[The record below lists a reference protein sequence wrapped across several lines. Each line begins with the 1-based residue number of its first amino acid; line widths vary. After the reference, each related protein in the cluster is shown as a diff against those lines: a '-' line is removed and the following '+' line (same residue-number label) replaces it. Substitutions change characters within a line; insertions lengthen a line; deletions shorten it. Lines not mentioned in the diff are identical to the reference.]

1 MKAKN
6 IRWDVAEELAEEIM
20 DEGINKVE
28 EVLGFDLKPNYL
40 DIEECLKDAL
50 EKMPLDKFQIYVDKY
65 LELPYEVHIPILCDD
80 DSEESAFEYLT
91 ERYGYYPKGFELIK
105 EKFDMKKITQDLTK
119 VKITQEKLKYILD
132 IYLSN
137 RETLGELEEEVD
149 DICETFEQGYNN
161 GIEFVLNI
169 LGIEYRL
176 WLKFVTPIHTNLKVV
191 IIIGN
196 INCITYYLDIFKIR

>member
-1 MKAKN
+1 MKAKH
-6 IRWDVAEELAEEIM
+6 IRWDVAEELVKEIM
-20 DEGINKVE
+20 GEGINRVE
-28 EVLGFDLKPNYL
+28 EVLGFDLKLNYL
-40 DIEECLKDAL
+40 DMEECLKDAL

-65 LELPYEVHIPILCDD
+65 LELPYEVHISMLCDD

-91 ERYGYYPKGFELIK
+91 ERYGYYPKDFELIK
-105 EKFDMKKITQDLTK
+105 EELDIK
-119 VKITQEKLKYILD
+119 KITQEKLKYILD

-137 RETLGELEEEVD
+137 KETLGELEEEVD

-176 WLKFVTPIHTNLKVV
+176 
-191 IIIGN
+191 
-196 INCITYYLDIFKIR
+196 

>member
-1 MKAKN
+1 MKAKH
-6 IRWDVAEELAEEIM
+6 IRWNVAEELVKEIM
-20 DEGINKVE
+20 GEGINKVE
-28 EVLGFDLKPNYL
+28 EVLGFDLKLNYL
-40 DIEECLKDAL
+40 DMEECLKDAL

-65 LELPYEVHIPILCDD
+65 FELPYEAHISMLCDD
-80 DSEESAFEYLT
+80 GSEELALEYLT
-91 ERYGYYPKGFELIK
+91 EEYGYYPKSFELIN
-105 EKFDMKKITQDLTK
+105 EEFEEFDIKKITQNLTK

-137 RETLGELEEEVD
+137 KETLGELKEEVN

-176 WLKFVTPIHTNLKVV
+176 
-191 IIIGN
+191 
-196 INCITYYLDIFKIR
+196 

>member
-1 MKAKN
+1 MKVKN
-6 IRWDVAEELAEEIM
+6 IRWDVAEELVKEIM
-20 DEGINKVE
+20 GEGINKVE
-28 EVLGFDLKPNYL
+28 EVLEFDLKLNYL
-40 DIEECLKDAL
+40 DMEECLKDAL

-65 LELPYEVHIPILCDD
+65 LELPYEVHIPTSYDD
-80 DSEESAFEYLT
+80 GSEELAFEYLT
-91 ERYGYYPKGFELIK
+91 EEYGYYPKNFELIK
-105 EKFDMKKITQDLTK
+105 EEFDIKKITQDLTK

-137 RETLGELEEEVD
+137 KEILGELEEEAD

-176 WLKFVTPIHTNLKVV
+176 
-191 IIIGN
+191 
-196 INCITYYLDIFKIR
+196 

>member
-1 MKAKN
+1 MKAKH
-6 IRWDVAEELAEEIM
+6 IRWDVAEELVKEIVG
-20 DEGINKVE
+20 EGINKVE
-28 EVLGFDLKPNYL
+28 EVLGFDLKLNYL
-40 DIEECLKDAL
+40 DMEECLKDVL

-65 LELPYEVHIPILCDD
+65 LELPYEVHIPMSCDND
-80 DSEESAFEYLT
+80 GEEFAFEYLT
-91 ERYGYYPKGFELIK
+91 EKYGYCPKGFELIK

-137 RETLGELEEEVD
+137 KEILGELEEEVD

-176 WLKFVTPIHTNLKVV
+176 
-191 IIIGN
+191 
-196 INCITYYLDIFKIR
+196 

>member
-1 MKAKN
+1 MVQRIRKGEKKMKAKH
-6 IRWDVAEELAEEIM
+6 IRWNVAEELVKEIM
-20 DEGINKVE
+20 GKGINKVE
-28 EVLGFDLKPNYL
+28 EVLGFDLKLNYL
-40 DIEECLKDAL
+40 DMEECLKDAL

-65 LELPYEVHIPILCDD
+65 LELPYEVHIPMSCDND
-80 DSEESAFEYLT
+80 GEEFAFEYLT
-91 ERYGYYPKGFELIK
+91 EKYGYYPKSFELIK

-137 RETLGELEEEVD
+137 KEILGELEEEVD

-169 LGIEYRL
+169 LGIEYRS
-176 WLKFVTPIHTNLKVV
+176 
-191 IIIGN
+191 
-196 INCITYYLDIFKIR
+196 

>member
-50 EKMPLDKFQIYVDKY
+50 EEMPLDKFQVYVDKY
-65 LELPYEVHIPILCDD
+65 LELPYEVHIPTLYDD
-80 DSEESAFEYLT
+80 GSEELVFEYLT
-91 ERYGYYPKGFELIK
+91 KEYGYYPKGFELMK
-105 EKFDMKKITQDLTK
+105 EEFDIKKITQDLTK

-176 WLKFVTPIHTNLKVV
+176 
-191 IIIGN
+191 
-196 INCITYYLDIFKIR
+196 

>member
-1 MKAKN
+1 MEAKH
-6 IRWDVAEELAEEIM
+6 IRWDVAEELVKEIM
-20 DEGINKVE
+20 GEGINKVE
-28 EVLGFDLKPNYL
+28 EVLGFDLKLNYL
-40 DIEECLKDAL
+40 DMEECLKDAL

-65 LELPYEVHIPILCDD
+65 LELPYEAHIPMSCDND
-80 DSEESAFEYLT
+80 GEEFAFEYLT
-91 ERYGYYPKGFELIK
+91 EKYGYYPKSFELIK

-137 RETLGELEEEVD
+137 KETLGELEEEVD

-169 LGIEYRL
+169 LGIKYRL
-176 WLKFVTPIHTNLKVV
+176 
-191 IIIGN
+191 
-196 INCITYYLDIFKIR
+196 

>member
-28 EVLGFDLKPNYL
+28 EVLGFDLKSNYL

-50 EKMPLDKFQIYVDKY
+50 EEMPLDKFQVYVDKY
-65 LELPYEVHIPILCDD
+65 LELPYEVHIPTLYDD
-80 DSEESAFEYLT
+80 GSEELVFEYLT
-91 ERYGYYPKGFELIK
+91 EEYGYYPKGFELIK
-105 EKFDMKKITQDLTK
+105 GEFDVKKITQDLTK

-137 RETLGELEEEVD
+137 QETLGELEEEVD

-161 GIEFVLNI
+161 GIELVLNI

-176 WLKFVTPIHTNLKVV
+176 
-191 IIIGN
+191 
-196 INCITYYLDIFKIR
+196 